1 MADVMDIMGLDDFEQ
16 ENTAMD
22 DINSETINLV
32 CTLIDES
39 GSMGGNI
46 QEMNYNQSSFKD
58 ALANSKEADEMLVAK
73 GTFSNSN
80 VVIGG
85 YKKIEEFDTTYKAS
99 GMTPLYDAIIIG
111 AEKLVSYRTYLKD
124 QGMNVKA
131 VFAVFS
137 DGEDTSSRNSLS
149 EARRFVENL
158 NSLEIPT
165 AFIAFGNSAINEA
178 TNLKFKSI
186 LKIDS
191 NTPDPASALRH
202 AFDVLSKSTIK
213 SVSVVGNNVSDD
225 LFTM

>member
-1 MADVMDIMGLDDFEQ
+1 
-16 ENTAMD
+16 
-22 DINSETINLV
+22 
-32 CTLIDES
+32 
-39 GSMGGNI
+39 
-46 QEMNYNQSSFKD
+46 
-58 ALANSKEADEMLVAK
+58 
-73 GTFSNSN
+73 
-80 VVIGG
+80 
-85 YKKIEEFDTTYKAS
+85 
-99 GMTPLYDAIIIG
+99 
-111 AEKLVSYRTYLKD
+111 
-124 QGMNVKA
+124 MNVKA

-149 EARRFVENL
+149 EARRFIENL

-165 AFIAFGNSAINEA
+165 VFIAFGNKAIIEA

-213 SVSVVGNNVSDD
+213 SVSVVGNKGSGD